1 MKLSINP
8 EFRDLIPPLEF
19 EEFKELESSIKKD
32 GCLDAIKV
40 WNNTI
45 IDGHN
50 RYRICTD
57 NHIDFD
63 VMEMELDSED
73 DAKIWI
79 IKNQFGRR
87 NINAATRAMLA
98 LELEPLI
105 REKAR
110 ENQLRKPE
118 SVLQNSVKQT
128 KPVNTQKEVAKIAGI
143 SHSTIY
149 EAKKVKESDNE
160 EVKRQMVAGKISIHK
175 AYMEVMPKPSENELR
190 TCKYCGITK
199 KATLFHNN
207 TQCKDCRAARA
218 KYGVN
223 PAALLNPIT
232 ANAESVLLDMAT
244 KKPAGDKSNSN
255 DIVTELLDILK
266 NFRTHIN
273 KYLYMKSVL
282 EGLDSGCNLAEEIEK
297 AKSELQAISNYVK
310 GEKQ

>member
-19 EEFKELESSIKKD
+19 EEYKELESSIKKD

-63 VMEMELDSED
+63 IMEMEFDSED

-110 ENQLRKPE
+110 ERQSGGRGG
-118 SVLQNSVKQT
+118 VLLLPKSAEAT
-128 KPVNTQKEVAKIAGI
+128 IDTRKEVAKIAGI
-143 SHSTIY
+143 GHTTIY

-175 AYMEVMPKPSENELR
+175 AYKEVMPKPSENELR

-244 KKPAGDKSNSN
+244 KKPVGDRSNSN

-273 KYLYMKSVL
+273 KYLYMKSVW

-310 GEKQ
+310 GE

>member
-1 MKLSINP
+1 MKLNINP
-8 EFRDLIPPLEF
+8 EFRDLIPPIEF
-19 EEFKELESSIKKD
+19 EESKELEASIKKD

-63 VMEMELDSED
+63 IMEMDFDSESD
-73 DAKIWI
+73 VKIWI

-110 ENQLRKPE
+110 ENQKLSQGRGEKGLP
-118 SVLQNSVKQT
+118 NSTNLKA
-128 KPVNTQKEVAKIAGI
+128 VNTRQEIAKIAGV
-143 SHSTIY
+143 SDTTIY

-175 AYMEVMPKPSENELR
+175 AYKEVTPKPSENELR

-199 KATLFHNN
+199 KATLFFNN
-207 TQCKDCRAARA
+207 AQCKDCRAARA
-218 KYGVN
+218 KYGIN

-244 KKPAGDKSNSN
+244 KKPVGDKSNSN

-310 GEKQ
+310 GE

>member
-19 EEFKELESSIKKD
+19 EEYKELESSIKKD

-63 VMEMELDSED
+63 IMEMDFNNESDV
-73 DAKIWI
+73 KIWI

-105 REKAR
+105 RERAR
-110 ENQLRKPE
+110 ENQGHRTDLLSNSTKSEKPI
-118 SVLQNSVKQT
+118 
-128 KPVNTQKEVAKIAGI
+128 NTRQEIAKIAGV
-143 SHSTIY
+143 SDTTIY

-175 AYMEVMPKPSENELR
+175 AYKEVMPKPSENELR

-199 KATLFHNN
+199 KATLFFNN
-207 TQCKDCRAARA
+207 AQCKDCRAARA

-310 GEKQ
+310 GEK